1 MVWRRS
7 GTYFGGLFSRF
18 FGVGRV
24 VVDFGLA
31 LVTLG
36 RTFAALGPSWAA
48 LGGHSAPKGSTRV
61 PLHGATGRGVILD
74 GDRRVLA
81 GGAAGVLVYAIE
93 R

>member
-7 GTYFGGLFSRF
+7 GTYFGGLFSCF

-36 RTFAALGPSWAA
+36 RTLAALGPSWAA

-61 PLHGATGRGVILD
+61 PFHGATGR
-74 GDRRVLA
+74 DRSAGNSVL
-81 GGAAGVLVYAIE
+81 E
-93 R
+93 P